1 MYRKLTADSIF
12 TGKQMLPGGYVVIT
26 NEEGVIVEV
35 TTIEKAGDDIETF
48 KGVLTPGFINAHCH
62 IELSHLKGLI
72 PEHTGLVDFVFKI
85 IMQRQADEE
94 IILQAIRNAEDEML
108 KNGIVAVGD
117 ICNTKY
123 SITQKKLKRLLY
135 HNFIE
140 VTGFVPTTAQQRLNA
155 AEDIYRQFAEI
166 SPSHTSL
173 VPHAPYSVSPALF
186 ELVNNFGSNHLLTIH
201 NQETPEEDIFFETG
215 TGDFLRLYKQLGIDI
230 SFYKPTGKSSLQS
243 VLPFF
248 NKGQQLI
255 LVHDVTITENDIAF
269 SGEQVTN
276 KKLKEIFWCLCPN
289 ANLYISN
296 MLPMLTEL
304 TNNSCNIVL
313 GTDSLASNHQLSI
326 LDEMKTLGRYFP
338 QLTLTQLLQ
347 WATINGAKALQ
358 MENLLGSFE
367 TGKKPGVILME
378 GIINFAI
385 TDSTSVKRIL

>member
-108 KNGIVAVGD
+108 KKGIVAVGD

-123 SITQKKLKRLLY
+123 SITQKKLKQLLY

-255 LVHDVTITENDIAF
+255 LVHDVTTTANDIAF